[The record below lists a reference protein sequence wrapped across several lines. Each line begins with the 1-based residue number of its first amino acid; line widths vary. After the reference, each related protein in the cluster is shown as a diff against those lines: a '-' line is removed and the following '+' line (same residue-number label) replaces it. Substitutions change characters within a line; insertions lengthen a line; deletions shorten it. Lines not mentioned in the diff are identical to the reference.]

1 MNMTEKRKSYDLKFK
16 QSVIKYA
23 EENSNGEAG
32 RDDMYET
39 PIWADLPSKTTVYQ
53 GGLKTVPIKSTGDE
67 KQRMT
72 VCLAIKADGSKMKP
86 FVVIPG
92 KKVRSEIAAIKGA
105 IVKCSANGWMNN
117 ELTED
122 WVSHVWGSLAFH
134 KRFLV
139 WDSFKCHI
147 NEKIKDTLK
156 KMNTV
161 MGVIPGGCT
170 KFLQPLDVS
179 ISKPFK
185 TIYRELYDEWYRKGE
200 FEYTKGGVVKPPNY
214 VLQIQWIVDA
224 WTKIG
229 SEIIKKSFETC
240 DITTSDVDVNKIHCL
255 KEGEP
260 TEETRM
266 LLDESSGNLEFIA
279 RPTLDDDVY
288 EIEVENIE
296 NVDDLT
302 DKIIEECEMEILF
315 RGGFYSRK
323 HGS

>member
-1 MNMTEKRKSYDLKFK
+1 M
-16 QSVIKYA
+16 
-23 EENSNGEAG
+23 
-32 RDDMYET
+32 
-39 PIWADLPSKTTVYQ
+39 PSKTTVDQ
-53 GGLKTVPIKSTGDE
+53 RGLKTVPIKSTGHE
-67 KQRMT
+67 KHRMT
-72 VCLAIKADGSKMKP
+72 VCLAIKADGSKIKP
-86 FVVIPG
+86 FVAIPG
-92 KKVRSEIAAIKGA
+92 KKVKSEIAAMKGA
-105 IVKCSANGWMNN
+105 IVKCSANGWMND

-122 WVSHVWGSLAFH
+122 WVSHVWGSLAFN
-134 KRFLV
+134 KSFLV

-147 NEKIKDTLK
+147 NEKIKETLK

-179 ISKPFK
+179 INEPFK
-185 TIYRELYDEWYRKGE
+185 TIFRELYDEWYRKGE
-200 FEYTKGGVVKPPNY
+200 FEYTKGGVVELPNY

-240 DITTSDVDVNKIHCL
+240 GITTSNVNKIHCL
-255 KEGEP
+255 KEGQP
-260 TEETRM
+260 TEEARM

-302 DKIIEECEMEILF
+302 EKIIEECEMEIL
-315 RGGFYSRK
+315 S
-323 HGS
+323 

>member
-1 MNMTEKRKSYDLKFK
+1 M
-16 QSVIKYA
+16 
-23 EENSNGEAG
+23 
-32 RDDMYET
+32 ET
-39 PIWADLPSKTTVYQ
+39 LPIWTRHRPGMPSKTTVDQ
-53 GGLKTVPIKSTGDE
+53 RGLKTVPIKSTGHE

-72 VCLAIKADGSKMKP
+72 VCLAIKADGSKMIP

-92 KKVRSEIAAIKGA
+92 KKVKSKIAAIKGA
-105 IVKCSANGWMNN
+105 VVKCSANGWMND

-122 WVSHVWGSLAFH
+122 WVSHVWGSLGFN

-147 NEKIKDTLK
+147 NEKIKKALK

-170 KFLQPLDVS
+170 KFLQLLDVS

-185 TIYRELYDEWYRKGE
+185 TIFPELYDEWYRKGE

-214 VLQIQWIVDA
+214 VLQIHWIVNA

-240 DITTSDVDVNKIHCL
+240 GITTSDLNKFHCL
-255 KEGEP
+255 KEGQP
-260 TEETRM
+260 TEEARM
-266 LLDESSGNLEFIA
+266 LLDESSGNLEFTA
-279 RPTLDDDVY
+279 RPTLDDDVF

-302 DKIIEECEMEILF
+302 DKIIEECEMEIL
-315 RGGFYSRK
+315 S
-323 HGS
+323 